1 VEVTDIGQI
10 APSGFTSLGY
20 KSLKNFVDTAFL
32 PREVYLTEISVED
45 LTNDGEPEISV
56 EATSQEFETVKLR
69 PIPDE
74 STVVGIDTS
83 SIELGETENGVLC
96 AVRGGIVW
104 RENGSYQYVRHGPF
118 IFHVTEMN
126 KYALYNSL
134 RRIYFGASDGVY
146 APSLWQMLGRI
157 RNVLERWLQRQVC
170 ESYEQALLLWDGS
183 LTAGTIDSPVTVL
196 SGLLQSAESRS
207 NVILAFSKKTRLYVS
222 GRRVMNLI
230 DDQHAPC
237 LLSIDDFVRSQ
248 YGNRL
253 RFLGR
258 VHAVK
263 LAPSY
268 FSFRLDVDRRIPEEG
283 AIEAVQRLIGNDI
296 IVESYPETLRR
307 AHILCTFSA
316 SEVIAM
322 QRYVAENYGLKIVL
336 RPNVRQVLFGHCG
349 GGSFANKTWRETYD
363 AAL

>member
-1 VEVTDIGQI
+1 MEVTDISQI
-10 APSGFTSLGY
+10 TPSGFTRLGY
-20 KSLKNFVDTAFL
+20 RSLKSFVDTAFR
-32 PREVYLTEISVED
+32 PREVYLTEIGVED
-45 LTNDGEPEISV
+45 LANDGEPEISV
-56 EATSQEFETVKLR
+56 DAAYEEFKTIRLQPILDET
-69 PIPDE
+69 P
-74 STVVGIDTS
+74 VVGIDTS
-83 SIELGETENGVLC
+83 SIELGETENGTLC
-96 AVRGGIVW
+96 AVRGSIVW

-126 KYALYNSL
+126 KHVLYNSL
-134 RRIYFGASDGVY
+134 RRIYFGASEEVY
-146 APSLWQMLGRI
+146 APSLWRMLGRI

-170 ESYEQALLLWDGS
+170 ESYEQGLLLWDGS

-196 SGLLQSAESRS
+196 GGLLQSAESRS
-207 NVILAFSKKTRLYVS
+207 NVILAFSKRTRLYVS
-222 GRRVMNLI
+222 GRRVMDLI

-263 LAPSY
+263 LAPGY
-268 FSFRLDVDRRIPEEG
+268 FSFRLDIDRRIPEEG

-296 IVESYPETLRR
+296 VVESYPETLRR
-307 AHILCTFSA
+307 AHVLCTFSA

-336 RPNVRQVLFGHCG
+336 RPDVRQVLFGHYG
-349 GGSFANKTWRETYD
+349 GGSFANRTWRETYD
-363 AAL
+363 APL